1 MDPMMDEDFHIFN
14 LHLVDQSA
22 ELGQIFLA
30 LFISTLGK
38 KGVRDSVFVYFV
50 KHEIIGT
57 YIHVFK

>member
-1 MDPMMDEDFHIFN
+1 MTLHN
-14 LHLVDQSA
+14 LHLVDQRA
-22 ELGQIFLA
+22 ELGQIFLV

-57 YIHVFK
+57 YIHVIK